1 MAQPQDLGPTGA
13 PGHHDL
19 TENERQ
25 IFDYLIKPDDMY
37 NEAGVYFHDLPI
49 MQKIRFVLSLDAK
62 ESRRELSNIWA
73 MTKRDPLSPVM
84 YYIRNM
90 VIPGA
95 GLGLEG
101 YVQQAWGNGMSKR
114 TKG

>member
-1 MAQPQDLGPTGA
+1 MAATQDP
-13 PGHHDL
+13 L
-19 TENERQ
+19 TTMTDNERQ

-37 NEAGVYFHDLPI
+37 NEAGVYFHDLPLL
-49 MQKIRFVLSLDAK
+49 QKVKFVTATDGK
-62 ESRRELSNIWA
+62 ETRRELHNIWE
-73 MTKRDPLSPVM
+73 MTKRDPLSPVT

-101 YVQQAWGNGMSKR
+101 
-114 TKG
+114 